1 MHGTERH
8 MRNPL
13 GDSTQATT
21 LKPMGLRRLGIR
33 RLARAHVT
41 LQQRPQVGRWGQ
53 RALRGVCEALTR
65 ELGCEVR
72 VDARVLESVVMP
84 ASGLAHTAAFAWV
97 DLSATGGTAVLE
109 LEPPVLFA
117 VLERLSGSGAKPG
130 PLTGLTRLEEASFA
144 FLGLSVLYALR
155 DHEELQRRFSPRLTG
170 VTMSRTDTLARLD
183 ARQRHLGVEL
193 TVTVGRTTAGGR
205 LLLPA
210 KVLDGAWKDLG
221 VERDEAIASEVLAA
235 RVEASCRAGCSSLS
249 HEAWDALGSGDVV
262 LFEGLRWEGRG
273 LCGTARLVLRGFE
286 LRGEWSPR
294 GFSLHR
300 AHPRGVLQERDMVT
314 QVNERSEGMPPLP
327 VEVEI
332 ELTRFMLPL
341 SELATLKP
349 GALLPLRISA
359 SEPVLLRV
367 GDRPV
372 ARAELVDIEG
382 EVGARI
388 LCLLP

>member
-1 MHGTERH
+1 
-8 MRNPL
+8 MRSPL
-13 GDSTQATT
+13 GDHTQSTTVKA
-21 LKPMGLRRLGIR
+21 MGLRRLGIR
-33 RLARAHVT
+33 RLSRAHVM
-41 LQQRPQVGRWGQ
+41 LRQRPQVGRLGQ
-53 RALRGVCEALTR
+53 RALLSVCEALER
-65 ELGCEVR
+65 ELGCNVR
-72 VDARVLESVVMP
+72 VEARVLESVVMP

-109 LEPPVLFA
+109 LEPAVLFA
-117 VLERLSGSGAKPG
+117 GLERLSGSETKSV

-155 DHEELQRRFSPRLTG
+155 GQEELWRRFSPRLTG

-183 ARQRHLGVEL
+183 NRQPHLGVEL

-210 KVLDGAWKDLG
+210 KVLDGAWKDLP
-221 VERDEAIASEVLAA
+221 VERDEGIASEVLAA
-235 RVEASCRAGCSSLS
+235 KLAAWCRMGCASLPR
-249 HEAWDALGSGDVV
+249 EAWGALGAGDVI
-262 LFEGLRWEGRG
+262 LFEGLRWEGSG
-273 LCGTARLVLRGFE
+273 LSGAGRLVLKGFE
-286 LRGEWSPR
+286 LRGDFSPQ
-294 GFSLHR
+294 GFSLNR
-300 AHPRGVLQERDMVT
+300 AHSRGVLQEQDMVT

-327 VEVEI
+327 VDVEI

-341 SELATLKP
+341 SELAVLKP

-367 GDRPV
+367 GDRAV